1 MILMISSLTV
11 LFVLALLLVLVVTA
25 LVLASRS
32 KSNVH
37 FLIWA
42 TFILCI
48 PFIGAGVCI
57 LSYYTNRDNTK
68 TT

>member
-1 MILMISSLTV
+1 MTLMISSLTV
-11 LFVLALLLVLVVTA
+11 IFILGLLLLLVVTA

-32 KSNVH
+32 KSNMR

-42 TFILCI
+42 AFILCI
-48 PFIGAGVCI
+48 PFIGAGACI
-57 LSYYTNRDNTK
+57 LSYYTNRNNIE